1 MVEAKQFREFLR
13 LDEPMVSLKVS
24 YDGKPRVDVDEHER
38 AIEDAYRKG
47 YDESSTQ
54 YKQQILDFRLEVNDL
69 REKTFSDLEAKFSGI
84 IVEAREALI
93 TLTFDCVTRTL
104 GGLEVDSKI
113 ISSIVDLV
121 IKESGLDEEKMV
133 IRLNPEDLA
142 LLSDLQEGLRSKH
155 PKLEF
160 VADGALSRGDC
171 LLESRFGKVD
181 GLLSTKMERLKEG
194 LGSSR

>member
-13 LDEPMVSLKVS
+13 LDETMVSLKVS

-47 YDESSTQ
+47 HDESSAQ
-54 YKQQILDFRLEVNDL
+54 YKQQIVDFRLEVNDL

-104 GGLEVDSKI
+104 GGLEVDSEI

-181 GLLSTKMERLKEG
+181 GLISTKMERLKEG

>member
-13 LDEPMVSLKVS
+13 LDEPMVSLNVS

-47 YDESSTQ
+47 YDESSAQ

-104 GGLEVDSKI
+104 GGLEVDSEI

>member
-1 MVEAKQFREFLR
+1 M
-13 LDEPMVSLKVS
+13 
-24 YDGKPRVDVDEHER
+24 
-38 AIEDAYRKG
+38 
-47 YDESSTQ
+47 
-54 YKQQILDFRLEVNDL
+54 
-69 REKTFSDLEAKFSGI
+69 
-84 IVEAREALI
+84 
-93 TLTFDCVTRTL
+93 
-104 GGLEVDSKI
+104 
-113 ISSIVDLV
+113 

>member
-1 MVEAKQFREFLR
+1 
-13 LDEPMVSLKVS
+13 MVSLKVS
-24 YDGKPRVDVDEHER
+24 YDGKPRVDADEHER
-38 AIEDAYRKG
+38 ANEDAYRKG
-47 YDESSTQ
+47 YDESSAQ
-54 YKQQILDFRLEVNDL
+54 YKQQILDFRSEVNDL

-84 IVEAREALI
+84 LVEAREALI

-104 GGLEVDSKI
+104 GGLEVDSEI

-160 VADGALSRGDC
+160 VADGTLSRGDC
-171 LLESRFGKVD
+171 LLGSRFGKVD